1 MKHLAYVVTNYGTG
15 EDAPPM
21 LGAIRVVCP
30 TVWGFTE
37 GIPKDIKSQD
47 DMLKYGVLSPS
58 WILPVGNNSND
69 MSIPDAGDYVVIEQV
84 VSTEVY
90 VWVGVVPHVA
100 VCKNPFV
107 KNSKTNAYDIDM
119 PGVDSNAKI
128 DSGKYKTRVL
138 GTKCGT
144 AIVMED
150 TWIEERKD
158 DAKRA
163 SRLKITVGGKSH
175 IYEDRVGPEIVIDAK
190 EDEETTTIVV
200 QNIDGSL
207 MSTILVNNKK
217 DEGSIEITDNAGQVF
232 KMDAKKD
239 EELISITDKAGQT
252 FQMNSK
258 SGETGIVFTDK
269 ESQTVTLDAANK
281 EVIIKTGSGKITL
294 DASSSDVTVK
304 ATNCIIDAS
313 SAIKLGGTGAV
324 DDLVKGTTFKA
335 KMATL
340 LTALQTHTHPAV
352 TTATIGP
359 TAAVGVVT
367 ITPSPGLASA
377 TNPVEGSLSTL
388 CKTK

>member
-269 ESQTVTLDAANK
+269 EGQ
-281 EVIIKTGSGKITL
+281 KILL
-294 DASSSDVTVK
+294 DASNKAVSLSSKDNVK
-304 ATNCIIDAS
+304 VSMKNDGSETIISNGDSQFVKMTS
-313 SAIKLGGTGAV
+313 SATTLQHADGTSVSMGSSGLKAEHSGKKVEIGSASIKLTG
-324 DDLVKGTTFKA
+324 KA
-335 KMATL
+335 
-340 LTALQTHTHPAV
+340 
-352 TTATIGP
+352 G
-359 TAAVGVVT
+359 
-367 ITPSPGLASA
+367 S
-377 TNPVEGSLSTL
+377 VEVL
-388 CKTK
+388 